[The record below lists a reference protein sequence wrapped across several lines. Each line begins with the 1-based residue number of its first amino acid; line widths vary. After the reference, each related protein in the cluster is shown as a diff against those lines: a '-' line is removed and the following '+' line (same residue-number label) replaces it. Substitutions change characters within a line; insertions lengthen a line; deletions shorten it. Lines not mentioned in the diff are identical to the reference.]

1 MKHLKKLAG
10 VLLALV
16 MVMALG
22 APAFA
27 SNVGDDVDP
36 GIMNNGDTNGAHD
49 GADVGNS
56 QNQKGTITI
65 SNAAVGAT
73 YSIYRIFN
81 LESYNRDN
89 NAYLYRI
96 NDGWEDFFKAPETG
110 MNYVT
115 IDKDSYVSWKE
126 NVSTSADTVQEFAKA
141 ALEYA
146 NRKNISPVETKKATV
161 PEGSEAATVSLVF
174 DGENGDGLPLGY
186 YLVDSSLGTL
196 CNLNTTDSD
205 VTIQEKNDEPTNDK
219 EVEENSTGE
228 YGDKNDANIGD
239 TVNFRST
246 ITAQAGAANSVFHD
260 KMSKGLTFNGSVE
273 VTLNDNPVLDTN
285 YTLKV
290 KGDTVAPID
299 DCTFE
304 IEFTKDFCDALKAD
318 DKIVISYSAVLNEGA
333 EIAGDGNT
341 NESKLTY
348 GNSGETVFDT
358 TTTYTW
364 EMDIEKVDGDGK
376 TLADATFTLSKK
388 ADGSDPIY
396 FVRSDVDVDGM
407 VTYRVATEAEKAAGN
422 VTKYTEITTTD
433 TGKFKL
439 IGLDAGTYYL
449 TEIEAPDGYNKL
461 DEPVM
466 IVIEDA
472 NSEAGTT
479 LDTDASLTIGGPGTV
494 WTPDKDDELSPVET
508 VSVLNLS
515 GTRLPSTGGIGTT
528 LFYVV
533 GGVLVLGAVVLL
545 ITKRRTS
552 VDDE

>member
-1 MKHLKKLAG
+1 MKQLKRLWG
-10 VLLALV
+10 LLLALV
-16 MVMALG
+16 MVMALA

-27 SNVGDDVDP
+27 SNGGDDVDP
-36 GIMNNGDTNGAHD
+36 GIMNGEYTDFKPDGDASGDSATT
-49 GADVGNS
+49 
-56 QNQKGTITI
+56 KGSITI
-65 SNAAVGAT
+65 SNAAVGET

-89 NAYLYRI
+89 NAYLYTVN
-96 NDGWEDFFKAPETG
+96 NDWKDFFEVPEVG
-110 MNYVT
+110 LNYVT
-115 IDKDSYVSWKE
+115 IKDGYVSWNE

-146 NRKNISPVETKKATV
+146 NRKNISPVETKIATAPV
-161 PEGSEAATVSLVF
+161 GSEAATVSLVF
-174 DGENGDGLPLGY
+174 DGKNGEGLPLGY

-246 ITAQAGAANSVFHD
+246 ITAQAGATNYVFHD
-260 KMSKGLTFNGSVE
+260 KMSKGLTFNAGSVV
-273 VTLNDNPVLDTN
+273 VTLNGTNVDAANYVLKD
-285 YTLKV
+285 YTEA
-290 KGDTVAPID
+290 GATPATDG
-299 DCTFE
+299 CTFE
-304 IEFTKDFCDALKAD
+304 IVFSEAFCNTLKAD

-348 GNSGETVFDT
+348 GNSGETVFDK

-364 EMDIEKVDGDGK
+364 EMDIEKVDGNGK

-461 DEPVM
+461 DEPVE
-466 IVIEDA
+466 ILILGADA
-472 NSEAGTT
+472 PVT
-479 LDTDASLTIGGPGTV
+479 
-494 WTPDKDDELSPVET
+494 PVEGQDPASDVGAVLTKDGNGDFT
-508 VSVLNLS
+508 VKSTPVRVLNYS